1 MRLSFAESLFQNQIR
16 LSDFKTF
23 LDLSPFLYQVFVR
36 IDCLFVVAIA
46 LLSCM
51 EDVAAML

>member
-16 LSDFKTF
+16 LSDFKTV
-23 LDLSPFLYQVFVR
+23 LDFLYQVFVR

>member
-1 MRLSFAESLFQNQIR
+1 MRLSFAESLFQNQI